1 MNKKKKILICS
12 LISLLF
18 FIFFII
24 VYIKTDLFKT
34 KEMLFWKYFLSE
46 KDEITNVLSNDETK
60 KFNDKLKMSS
70 YIKEG
75 CISITSKFRLIKP
88 INIDIKEIG
97 NKSEDHKNILIDLK
111 YNDKDVTKTTIVK
124 EDDYYLINNNLLSDD
139 YIGFKNDNLKQL
151 AQKFGITNTDLIPNK
166 IKDVDYSELFSLEK
180 GEMRH
185 ILWKYIPICRKYVK
199 NKHYIKETNIQID
212 DKKMDLYK
220 LELTEKQID
229 ELAIDLLKQLS
240 NDEKT
245 LGIISNKAKMFDEMN
260 RYSNTENIKN
270 DINKLI
276 DYLNNKEVADN
287 IFLTIIIYKSENGVE
302 KVEFLLNNDRT
313 ISIQTDKEN
322 TIIIKQYDIKY
333 NENENGAV
341 EGILKTIL
349 NSITE
354 VTYKKEILN
363 DKTNR
368 VDFNIKCKFGIESI
382 NIDYNY
388 VERMENNVEYVV
400 KKDNVQY
407 MDLNDATKE
416 TCKSILEKV
425 LKINVPWI
433 GKNYLKKN

>member
-1 MNKKKKILICS
+1 MNKRKKILICS
-12 LISLLF
+12 LISLLI

-46 KDEITNVLSNDETK
+46 KDEITNVLSNDETT

-75 CISITSKFRLIKP
+75 SISITSKFKLIKP
-88 INIDIKEIG
+88 ININIKEIG
-97 NKSEDHKNILIDLK
+97 NKGEDHKNILIDLK
-111 YNDKDVTKTTIVK
+111 YNNKDVTKTIIAK

-151 AQKFGITNTDLIPNK
+151 AQKFGIANTDLIPNK

-199 NKHYIKETNIQID
+199 NKHYIKETNILID
-212 DKKMDLYK
+212 DKKMNLYK
-220 LELTEKQID
+220 LELTEKQIN

-240 NDEKT
+240 NDERT
-245 LGIISNKAKMFDEMN
+245 LGIISNKAKTLDEMN
-260 RYSNTENIKN
+260 RYSNIENIKS

-276 DYLNNKEVADN
+276 DYLNSKEVTDN

-313 ISIQTDKEN
+313 ISIQTDKNN

-333 NENENGAV
+333 NKNENGAL

-368 VDFNIKCKFGIESI
+368 VDFNIQCKFGIESI

-400 KKDNVQY
+400 KKDNIQY
-407 MDLNDATKE
+407 LDLNDATKE

-425 LKINVPWI
+425 LKINVPGI